1 MKFLITLLCVFA
13 LVSCNQKNASPFQ
26 KNKVVIAHRGASGY
40 LPEHTLEAKA
50 MAYAMH
56 PDYIEQDIVLSK
68 DNVPIVYHDIYLDK
82 TTDVA
87 KKFSDRKR
95 KDGRYYVIDFT
106 YEELLSLKVMER
118 FDLKTGE
125 QVYPN
130 RFPKNKSS
138 FNLHSLQDEIELIQG
153 LNHSTGN
160 DIGIYPEIKNPKFH
174 IENDKD
180 ISKIIL
186 NILTKYK
193 YENKKD
199 NCILQCFD
207 PNELER
213 IRTELNSNLRLVQ
226 LIEMPK
232 NFQELTHISG
242 YADGLG
248 PWYKNLISE
257 NETEKV
263 VFNSLIKDAHKLGM
277 FVHPYTF
284 RVDDFSGFSSFKHM
298 VKAILFEANADGGF
312 TDFPDIMR
320 NISTDQ
326 SSFE

>member
-1 MKFLITLLCVFA
+1 M
-13 LVSCNQKNASPFQ
+13 
-26 KNKVVIAHRGASGY
+26 
-40 LPEHTLEAKA
+40 
-50 MAYAMH
+50 
-56 PDYIEQDIVLSK
+56 VLSK
-68 DNVPIVYHDIYLDK
+68 DNIPIVYHDIYLDK

-226 LIEMPK
+226 L
-232 NFQELTHISG
+232 
-242 YADGLG
+242 
-248 PWYKNLISE
+248 

-284 RVDDFSGFSSFKHM
+284 RVDDFSGFGSFKHM
-298 VKAILFEANADGGF
+298 VKAILFEAKADGGF

-320 NISTDQ
+320 NLSTDQ
-326 SSFE
+326 PSFE

>member
-1 MKFLITLLCVFA
+1 MKFLITLLFVFT
-13 LVSCNQKNASPFQ
+13 LVSCNQKNRSPFQ

-56 PDYIEQDIVLSK
+56 PDYIEQDLVLSK

-95 KDGRYYVIDFT
+95 NDGRYYVIDFT

-118 FDLKTGE
+118 FDLKTGK
-125 QVYPN
+125 QIYPN
-130 RFPKNKSS
+130 RFPKDRSS
-138 FNLHSLQDEIELIQG
+138 FKLHSLQDEIELIQG

-174 IENDKD
+174 YENDKD

-186 NILTKYK
+186 NILTQYK
-193 YENKKD
+193 YQNKKD

-207 PNELER
+207 TNELER

-226 LIEMPK
+226 LIENPK
-232 NFQELTHISG
+232 NFQELTHISS
-242 YADGLG
+242 YADGVA
-248 PWYKNLISE
+248 PWYKNLISK
-257 NETEKV
+257 NRVEKII
-263 VFNSLIKDAHKLGM
+263 FNSLINDAHKLGM

-284 RVDDFSGFSSFKHM
+284 RVDEFSEFSSFKHM
-298 VKAILFEANADGGF
+298 VKAILFEADADGGF

-320 NISTDQ
+320 NLSTDQ
-326 SSFE
+326 P

>member
-1 MKFLITLLCVFA
+1 MKFLITLLFVFT
-13 LVSCNQKNASPFQ
+13 LVSCNQKNRSPFQ

-56 PDYIEQDIVLSK
+56 PDYIEQDLVLSK

-95 KDGRYYVIDFT
+95 NDGRYYVIDFT

-118 FDLKTGE
+118 FDLKTGK
-125 QVYPN
+125 QIYPN
-130 RFPKNKSS
+130 RFPKDRSS
-138 FNLHSLQDEIELIQG
+138 FKLHSLQDEIELIQG
-153 LNHSTGN
+153 LNYSTGN
-160 DIGIYPEIKNPKFH
+160 NIGIYPEIKNPKFH
-174 IENDKD
+174 YENDKD

-186 NILTKYK
+186 NILTEYK
-193 YENKKD
+193 YQNKKD

-207 PNELER
+207 TNELER

-226 LIEMPK
+226 LIEIPK
-232 NFQELTHISG
+232 NLQELTHISS
-242 YADGLG
+242 YADGLA

-257 NETEKV
+257 NINEKII
-263 VFNSLIKDAHKLGM
+263 FNSLINDAHKLGM

-284 RVDDFSGFSSFKHM
+284 RVDEFSGFSSFKHM
-298 VKAILFEANADGGF
+298 VTAILFEADADGGF

-320 NISTDQ
+320 NLSTNQ
-326 SSFE
+326 P